1 MRFILGAIMA
11 AAIAGVA
18 FVQPAEARCF
28 SNGFE
33 TTCVHRGPMMGY
45 GWGGDGYRHR
55 DFDRGFDRPI
65 YRDWY

>member
-33 TTCVHRGPMMGY
+33 TTCVHHGPMMGY
-45 GWGGDGYRHR
+45 GWGGYRHR

>member
-1 MRFILGAIMA
+1 MRYILGAIMA

-28 SNGFE
+28 PDGFGGV
-33 TTCVHRGPMMGY
+33 TCVRHGPMF
-45 GWGGDGYRHR
+45 GDWGYRHHFYL
-55 DFDRGFDRPI
+55 DYDRPI